1 MSGTLYSRLRVFDP
15 DNGGKEVIF
24 KSIEELKEILKGW
37 LISDHI
43 IELAYGTKEVK
54 YVMTRDRIADHLS
67 DGSMGEDF
75 VRFGDRHKRAKILLA
90 HIEKMEYNQ
99 E

>member
-1 MSGTLYSRLRVFDP
+1 MSGTIYSRLRVFDP

-43 IELAYGTKEVK
+43 IELAYGSVEVK

-67 DGSMGEDF
+67 GGSMGEDF
-75 VRFGDRHKRAKILLA
+75 VRYGEKHKRAKILLD
-90 HIEKMEYNQ
+90 HLSKRDYNQ
-99 E
+99 D